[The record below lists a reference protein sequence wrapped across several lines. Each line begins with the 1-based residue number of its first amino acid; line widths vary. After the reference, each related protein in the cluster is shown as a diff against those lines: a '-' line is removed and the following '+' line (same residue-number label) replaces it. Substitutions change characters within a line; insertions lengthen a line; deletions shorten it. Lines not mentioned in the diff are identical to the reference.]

1 MANRTT
7 HRRILATPQPEPEPP
22 RLRQTKPSTPL
33 DPTKPCSRLNPS
45 HKTHTTQRPSSQ
57 NPLPTVMHTTSVEK
71 QSKEKLPKKPN
82 REVKAE
88 EVVVK
93 MELMGLKEEKQEDE
107 YESRRLSTS
116 SSSSKS
122 LGGRG
127 RRSSFSGPPQAE
139 MNRLADV
146 FASNG
151 VKVVSVDMPPF
162 MQIHAVECARKTCDS
177 LEKFTSK
184 TLALTLKK
192 EFDGV
197 YGPAWHCIVGT
208 SFGSFVTHSVSGFM
222 YFSMDQKLYILL
234 FKTTVQRAD

>member
-1 MANRTT
+1 M
-7 HRRILATPQPEPEPP
+7 
-22 RLRQTKPSTPL
+22 
-33 DPTKPCSRLNPS
+33 
-45 HKTHTTQRPSSQ
+45 
-57 NPLPTVMHTTSVEK
+57 
-71 QSKEKLPKKPN
+71 
-82 REVKAE
+82 
-88 EVVVK
+88 K

-116 SSSSKS
+116 SSSSSSSKS

-139 MNRLADV
+139 LNRLADV

-192 EFDGV
+192 VKFD
-197 YGPAWHCIVGT
+197 
-208 SFGSFVTHSVSGFM
+208 
-222 YFSMDQKLYILL
+222 
-234 FKTTVQRAD
+234 

>member
-1 MANRTT
+1 M
-7 HRRILATPQPEPEPP
+7 
-22 RLRQTKPSTPL
+22 
-33 DPTKPCSRLNPS
+33 
-45 HKTHTTQRPSSQ
+45 
-57 NPLPTVMHTTSVEK
+57 
-71 QSKEKLPKKPN
+71 
-82 REVKAE
+82 
-88 EVVVK
+88 K

-139 MNRLADV
+139 LNRLADV

-192 EFDGV
+192 VKFD
-197 YGPAWHCIVGT
+197 
-208 SFGSFVTHSVSGFM
+208 
-222 YFSMDQKLYILL
+222 
-234 FKTTVQRAD
+234 